1 MNSHFELRSKS
12 LKVNKLLILF
22 CILFQSFFGYAQK
35 SQFGDSLSYDMSQDL
50 ALTKDLKDK
59 TEFKVYLGRDGQVI
73 KVGDKLK
80 IGPPSGNRVNV
91 VSNSGTIQGA
101 RSSSGSA
108 LYANENV
115 GRYMFL
121 AYKTLNS
128 AFFSPEKTGANILNE
143 VDIIESIYVLHSG
156 SKKNSPVIICVS
168 MNNPNMKKIA
178 GANIRY
184 VFDYDRAVESGE
196 IVNMGKKIVNKQ
208 QDIARLKEL
217 KELVDLGV
225 ITQADYEKE
234 KAELSKI
241 ILKSETP
248 Q

>member
-1 MNSHFELRSKS
+1 
-12 LKVNKLLILF
+12 
-22 CILFQSFFGYAQK
+22 
-35 SQFGDSLSYDMSQDL
+35 
-50 ALTKDLKDK
+50 
-59 TEFKVYLGRDGQVI
+59 
-73 KVGDKLK
+73 
-80 IGPPSGNRVNV
+80 
-91 VSNSGTIQGA
+91 
-101 RSSSGSA
+101 
-108 LYANENV
+108 
-115 GRYMFL
+115 
-121 AYKTLNS
+121 
-128 AFFSPEKTGANILNE
+128 
-143 VDIIESIYVLHSG
+143 
-156 SKKNSPVIICVS
+156 